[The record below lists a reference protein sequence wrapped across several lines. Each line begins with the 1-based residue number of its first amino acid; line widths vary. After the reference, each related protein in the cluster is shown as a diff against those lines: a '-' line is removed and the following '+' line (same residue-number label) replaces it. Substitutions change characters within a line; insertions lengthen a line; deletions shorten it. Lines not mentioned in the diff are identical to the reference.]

1 MSEKIAGL
9 TSKFKL
15 SPIVRGTIIL
25 TIAGMAA
32 KILGFVHRI
41 VLSRYISSV
50 ELGLYQV
57 VQPLNGIIFSLC
69 CVGFQSAVSRY
80 TAKDKENGQL
90 WLWSALLPSLL
101 LSCAATVITSLNAD
115 FIATRILLFTD
126 SADCVRMIS
135 LSFPFIAL
143 HNCFAGYYYGHRL
156 TKVPAISQMVEQV
169 SRIAVLFICYYC
181 ITSAGVAF
189 KPHHAILGNV
199 AGEIASCI
207 YFIIANKINFKMNFP
222 KIGNLVGAM
231 KKTAAF
237 SFPISVG
244 SLLIHLFQSAEAVLI
259 PAQLVIGGYT
269 SEESLTLYGILSGMV
284 LPLVMLP
291 SVLTGSLAVL
301 LMPSVAEDKNTA
313 DRTIA
318 KTMEMCIIL
327 GIYSIF
333 AYTIFIGDIGTE
345 MFGNELVRDFTR
357 LLAWLC
363 PFMYLSQSMS
373 SILNG
378 AGKTTSTCI
387 QNTLG
392 ILIRLVFLI
401 ALVPDYG
408 ITAYLIG
415 LLVSKLVVCVIQYI
429 QINRLFR
436 ISLNTG
442 GLIINSILC
451 SAVSFATA
459 LAIRLFCG
467 NLALAVN
474 LTLPALIVDVTA
486 LLISAATFLALN
498 MVTLK
503 RAASQS

>member
-1 MSEKIAGL
+1 
-9 TSKFKL
+9 
-15 SPIVRGTIIL
+15 
-25 TIAGMAA
+25 
-32 KILGFVHRI
+32 
-41 VLSRYISSV
+41 
-50 ELGLYQV
+50 
-57 VQPLNGIIFSLC
+57 
-69 CVGFQSAVSRY
+69 
-80 TAKDKENGQL
+80 
-90 WLWSALLPSLL
+90 
-101 LSCAATVITSLNAD
+101 
-115 FIATRILLFTD
+115 
-126 SADCVRMIS
+126 
-135 LSFPFIAL
+135 
-143 HNCFAGYYYGHRL
+143 
-156 TKVPAISQMVEQV
+156 
-169 SRIAVLFICYYC
+169 
-181 ITSAGVAF
+181 
-189 KPHHAILGNV
+189 
-199 AGEIASCI
+199 
-207 YFIIANKINFKMNFP
+207 MNFQ
-222 KIGNLVGAM
+222 KFVILVGAM